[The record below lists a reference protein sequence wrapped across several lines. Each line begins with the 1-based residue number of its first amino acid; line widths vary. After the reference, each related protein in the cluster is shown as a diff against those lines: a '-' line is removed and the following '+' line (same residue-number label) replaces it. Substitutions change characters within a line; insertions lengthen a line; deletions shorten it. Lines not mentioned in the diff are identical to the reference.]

1 MQVDL
6 LVIGLGYVGLPLV
19 REATKA
25 GLSVVGYD
33 VGQGVVN
40 GLNGGH
46 SHVDDISDDDVARML
61 AAGFRATTSEP
72 GAGEPDTIVICV
84 PTPLSEADGPDLTAV
99 RAASETAGR
108 LLRRGTL
115 VVLESTTYPGTTDE
129 LVRPILEKASGLS
142 AGVDF
147 NLAFSPERIDPGNPV
162 YGLRNTPKVVGGL
175 TPDCTAVAA
184 RFYRQV
190 CDQVIEAKSPRE
202 AEMAKLL
209 ENTYRHVNIALV
221 NEMAVFCHEL
231 GVDLWDAIR
240 CASTKPFGF
249 QPFYPGPGVGGH
261 CIPIDPNYLSY
272 KVRTLGYP
280 FRFVELAQEINSR
293 MPGYVVD
300 RAAELLNRH
309 AKPLN
314 GANVLLL
321 GVTYKRDIAD
331 QRESPARPIARRLL
345 ARGAV
350 LAYHDP
356 HVPDWAIDGQPVR
369 RATDLDTEIV
379 TADVVILLQDHSQYD
394 LEQLAGE
401 AKLFFDTRG
410 KLAGPAG
417 RDRPR
422 PRPCPSPPR
431 TPRRCNRRCASSSA
445 PWCTIRR
452 TPGSCTARS
461 GRCWMPGTR
470 SPTSRRSARATSP
483 PGRS

>member
-1 MQVDL
+1 MIVNGEGTQSMQVDL

-19 REATKA
+19 REATNV
-25 GLSVVGYD
+25 GLNVVGYD
-33 VGQGVVN
+33 IGQGVVDL
-40 GLNGGH
+40 LNDGR
-46 SHVDDISDDDVARML
+46 SHVDDIADSDVQKML
-61 AAGFRATTSEP
+61 AAGFRATSDESAV
-72 GAGEPDTIVICV
+72 GDPDTIVICV

-108 LLRRGTL
+108 LLRQGML

-129 LVRPILEKASGLS
+129 LVRPILEKASGLN
-142 AGVDF
+142 AEVDF
-147 NLAFSPERIDPGNPV
+147 YLAFSPERIDPGNPV

-175 TPDCTAVAA
+175 TPDATAAAA
-184 RFYRQV
+184 RFYGKV
-190 CDQVIEAKSPRE
+190 CDQVVEAKGPRE

-249 QPFYPGPGVGGH
+249 QAFYPGPGVGGH

-321 GVTYKRDIAD
+321 GVTYKQDIAD
-331 QRESPARPIARRLL
+331 QRESPAQPIARRLL

-350 LAYHDP
+350 LSYHDP
-356 HVPDWAIDGQPVR
+356 HVPAWAIDGRAVR
-369 RATDLDTEIV
+369 RVDDLDTDIV
-379 TADVVILLQDHSQYD
+379 TADVVILLQNHSEYD
-394 LEQLAGE
+394 LPQLAAS
-401 AKLFFDTRG
+401 AKLFLDTRG
-410 KLAGPAG
+410 KLDALGAAGPN
-417 RDRPR
+417 
-422 PRPCPSPPR
+422 
-431 TPRRCNRRCASSSA
+431 TE
-445 PWCTIRR
+445 TL
-452 TPGSCTARS
+452 
-461 GRCWMPGTR
+461 
-470 SPTSRRSARATSP
+470 
-483 PGRS
+483 